1 MRIRRKTFLP
11 DRKAVIKTMNTEIR
25 ALPAQ
30 GSRLYFIGIGGISMS
45 SLAMLSLHGGYRVA
59 GSDSGHNAQIDALR
73 AAGVTVYPTHE
84 AAHLEGIDAVIYT
97 SAISEENPELA
108 AARAAHLTCY
118 RRAEYLGALM
128 AEYSNRIGV
137 AGTHGKST
145 TTSMLTEIF
154 MTAHADPTVVSGA
167 VMREMGGAYR
177 IGGSEHFIFEAC
189 EYTDSFLSFCPTVS
203 IVLNVEMDHVD
214 YFHSMEQ
221 LRASFA
227 RYLGYA
233 DIAVVNYDSPEARRA
248 AQASGAPMIASF
260 GLEASD
266 ARFRAENILFENG
279 CASFDFCEDGN
290 KKCRI
295 TLNVPGKHNVYDAL
309 AASTAAYLCGIP
321 TDAIAAGLAVFGGAA
336 RRFELK
342 GMLHGARVYDD
353 YAHHPSEIRA
363 TLAAA
368 RGIGGRVRCVYQP
381 HSYSRTA
388 ELFDDFSASF
398 SDADE
403 VIFTDIYINLEA
415 EHGIR
420 GITAADLAAAVPGA
434 RYLSDF
440 DEITA
445 YLRETAA
452 PGDLIILMGAGNICA
467 ITPRLL
473 DES

>member
-1 MRIRRKTFLP
+1 
-11 DRKAVIKTMNTEIR
+11 MNTEIR

-30 GSRLYFIGIGGISMS
+30 GSRLFFIGIGGISMS
-45 SLAMLSLHGGYRVA
+45 SLAMLSLHAGYRVA

-73 AAGVTVYPTHE
+73 AAGVTVHPTHE
-84 AAHLEGIDAVIYT
+84 ASHLEGMDAVIYT
-97 SAISEENPELA
+97 SAISEENPELM
-108 AARAAHLTCY
+108 AARAQHLNCY

-128 AEYSNRIGV
+128 AEYGNRIGV

-145 TTSMLTEIF
+145 TTSMLTEIYL
-154 MTAHADPTVVSGA
+154 TAHADPTVVSGA
-167 VMREMGGAYR
+167 VLNEMGGAYR

-221 LRASFA
+221 LRTSFS

-233 DIAVVNYDSPEARRA
+233 DLAVVNYDSPEARRA
-248 AQASGAPMIASF
+248 AQNSGAPEIASF
-260 GLEASD
+260 GLEAAD
-266 ARFRAENILFENG
+266 ARFRAENITFEAG

-290 KKCRI
+290 QKCRI
-295 TLNVPGKHNVYDAL
+295 TLHIPGIHNVYNAL
-309 AASTAAYLCGIP
+309 AAATAAYLCGIP
-321 TDAIAAGLAVFGGAA
+321 TDAIVNGLALFHGAA
-336 RRFELK
+336 RRFEYK
-342 GMLHGARVYDD
+342 GSLHGAQVYDD

-381 HSYSRTA
+381 HSYSRTV
-388 ELFDDFSASF
+388 ELFDDFAQSF

-415 EHGIR
+415 EHDSH
-420 GITAADLAAAVPGA
+420 GITAASLAAAVPGA
-434 RYLSDF
+434 QYLADF
-440 DEITA
+440 DDIVS
-445 YLRETAA
+445 YLHKTAA
-452 PGDLIILMGAGNICA
+452 PGDLILIMGAGNICTL
-467 ITPRLL
+467 TPRLL
-473 DES
+473 SNA